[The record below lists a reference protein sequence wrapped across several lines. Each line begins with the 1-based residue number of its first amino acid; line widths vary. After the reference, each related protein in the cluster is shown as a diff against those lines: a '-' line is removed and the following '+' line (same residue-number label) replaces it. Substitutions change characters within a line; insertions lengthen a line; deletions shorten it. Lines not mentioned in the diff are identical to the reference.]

1 MQYQVWRLQKL
12 VQKQASFKQIYFNAK
27 FVPSKVDDSLGSGRY
42 VMANGKSYLALPS
55 TPEEFSETGALI
67 DPDFLKRITLGLVS
81 DFSQIIPNNPRW
93 KGILIADAKL
103 KDDGKAPAG
112 VKASISNDAIS
123 WTESPS
129 KDVIGYR
136 IYSSSGQKVASVKSD
151 SKLSHKVGKGGY
163 YVVAVDVAG
172 RESAPSDHV
181 GVEEPEERRRREAEV
196 DVEETIKPAEPSKE
210 EKRKE
215 QDKKIEEEKKKEEE
229 KKRKEEEQ
237 KKAEKEK
244 KEEEKRKKEEEKK
257 KAEEEKRKEE
267 EKKKNEEEENT
278 EGSDG

>member
-1 MQYQVWRLQKL
+1 MNAAYDVAPEI
-12 VQKQASFKQIYFNAK
+12 VQSKKKFEMPGGIVNRSYCAVSGMAPSEACSKAGLIQSDIFNAK

-81 DFSQIIPNNPRW
+81 DFSQIIPDNPRW

-181 GVEEPEERRRREAEV
+181 GVEEPEE
-196 DVEETIKPAEPSKE
+196 
-210 EKRKE
+210 
-215 QDKKIEEEKKKEEE
+215 
-229 KKRKEEEQ
+229 
-237 KKAEKEK
+237 
-244 KEEEKRKKEEEKK
+244 
-257 KAEEEKRKEE
+257 
-267 EKKKNEEEENT
+267 EEEE
-278 EGSDG
+278 EEIV